1 MGPFFFC
8 SKYDKRLFFI
18 MTLLRS
24 FTFYTIILSTILFY
38 KLNAQVQSPKVLY
51 AGVEIEGLESWMKE
65 EFEQKF
71 NKIFEDISDQ
81 MINDKNVKDIAGEEL
96 DSLFNEINDFR
107 FKQVADK
114 MDVVYIFAGKF
125 KNVSPDD
132 RKVMVQGEFYRYN
145 AQLNSS
151 FRYDVLRY
159 YERMDA
165 EARVI
170 KQQMVDSLPSVTTP
184 SSFKN
189 VLLLF
194 GSILLVGILLMSLAG
209 TDYNSTG
216 DGSGGTPVTPA

>member
-1 MGPFFFC
+1 
-8 SKYDKRLFFI
+8 
-18 MTLLRS
+18 MTILRS

-38 KLNAQVQSPKVLY
+38 KLSAQDRPSKVLY
-51 AGVEIEGLESWMKE
+51 AGVKIEGLESWMKE

-71 NKIFEDISDQ
+71 NKIFEDITDQ
-81 MINDKNVKDIAGEEL
+81 MIDDKNALDVASEEL
-96 DSLFNEINDFR
+96 DSLFSEINDFR
-107 FKQVADK
+107 FKQVANK
-114 MDVVYIFAGKF
+114 MDVAYIFAGKF

-132 RKVMVQGEFYRYN
+132 RKVMIQGEFYRYN

-170 KQQMVDSLPSVTTP
+170 KQQMVDSLPTVTTP

>member
-1 MGPFFFC
+1 
-8 SKYDKRLFFI
+8 
-18 MTLLRS
+18 MTILRS
-24 FTFYTIILSTILFY
+24 FTFYTLILSTILFY
-38 KLNAQVQSPKVLY
+38 KLSAQDQPSKVLY

-65 EFEQKF
+65 EFELKF
-71 NKIFEDISDQ
+71 NKIFEDITDQ
-81 MINDKNVKDIAGEEL
+81 MIDDKNALDVAGEEL
-96 DSLFNEINDFR
+96 DSLFSEINDFR

-114 MDVVYIFAGKF
+114 MDVAYIFAGKF

-132 RKVMVQGEFYRYN
+132 RKVMIQGEFYRYN

-170 KQQMVDSLPSVTTP
+170 KQQMVDSLPTVTTP

>member
-1 MGPFFFC
+1 
-8 SKYDKRLFFI
+8 
-18 MTLLRS
+18 MTILRS

-38 KLNAQVQSPKVLY
+38 KLSAQDQPSKVLY
-51 AGVEIEGLESWMKE
+51 AGVKIEGLESWMKE

-71 NKIFEDISDQ
+71 NKIFEDITAGQ
-81 MINDKNVKDIAGEEL
+81 MIDDKNVLDVAGEEL
-96 DSLFNEINDFR
+96 DSLFSEINDFR

-114 MDVVYIFAGKF
+114 MDVAYIFAGKF

-132 RKVMVQGEFYRYN
+132 RKVMIQGEFYRYN
-145 AQLNSS
+145 VQLNSS

-170 KQQMVDSLPSVTTP
+170 KQQMVDSLPTVTTP

>member
-1 MGPFFFC
+1 
-8 SKYDKRLFFI
+8 
-18 MTLLRS
+18 MTILRS
-24 FTFYTIILSTILFY
+24 FTFYTIILSTIFFY
-38 KLNAQVQSPKVLY
+38 KLSAQDRPSKVLY
-51 AGVEIEGLESWMKE
+51 AGVKIEGLESWMKE

-71 NKIFEDISDQ
+71 NKIFEDITDQ
-81 MINDKNVKDIAGEEL
+81 IIDDKNVLDVAGEEL
-96 DSLFNEINDFR
+96 DSLFSEINDFR

-114 MDVVYIFAGKF
+114 MDVAYIFAGKF

-132 RKVMVQGEFYRYN
+132 RKVMIQGEFYRYN

-170 KQQMVDSLPSVTTP
+170 KQQMVDSLPTVTTP

>member
-1 MGPFFFC
+1 
-8 SKYDKRLFFI
+8 
-18 MTLLRS
+18 MTILRS
-24 FTFYTIILSTILFY
+24 FTFYTIILSTIFSY
-38 KLNAQVQSPKVLY
+38 KLSAQDQPSKVLY
-51 AGVEIEGLESWMKE
+51 AGVKIEGLESWMKE

-71 NKIFEDISDQ
+71 NKIFEDITDQ
-81 MINDKNVKDIAGEEL
+81 IIDDKNVLDVAGEEL
-96 DSLFNEINDFR
+96 DSLFSEINDFR

-114 MDVVYIFAGKF
+114 MDVAYIFAGKF

-132 RKVMVQGEFYRYN
+132 RKVMIQGEFYRYN

-170 KQQMVDSLPSVTTP
+170 KQQMVDSLPTVTTP

>member
-1 MGPFFFC
+1 
-8 SKYDKRLFFI
+8 
-18 MTLLRS
+18 MTILRS

-38 KLNAQVQSPKVLY
+38 KLNAQTQPSKVLY

-65 EFEQKF
+65 EFELKF
-71 NKIFEDISDQ
+71 NKIFEDITADQ
-81 MINDKNVKDIAGEEL
+81 MIDDKNVLDVAGEEL
-96 DSLFNEINDFR
+96 DSLFSEINDFR

-114 MDVVYIFAGKF
+114 MDVAYIFAGKF

-132 RKVMVQGEFYRYN
+132 RKVMIQGEFYRYN

-170 KQQMVDSLPSVTTP
+170 KQQMVDSLPTVTTP

>member
-1 MGPFFFC
+1 
-8 SKYDKRLFFI
+8 
-18 MTLLRS
+18 MTILRS

-38 KLNAQVQSPKVLY
+38 KLNAQVQPSKVLY
-51 AGVEIEGLESWMKE
+51 AGVKIEGLESWMKE
-65 EFEQKF
+65 EFELKF
-71 NKIFEDISDQ
+71 NKIFEDITADQ
-81 MINDKNVKDIAGEEL
+81 MIDDKNALDVASEEL
-96 DSLFNEINDFR
+96 DSLFSEINDFR
-107 FKQVADK
+107 FKQVANK
-114 MDVVYIFAGKF
+114 MDVAYIFAGKF

-132 RKVMVQGEFYRYN
+132 RKVMIQGEFYRYN

-170 KQQMVDSLPSVTTP
+170 KQQMVDSLPTVTTP

>member
-1 MGPFFFC
+1 
-8 SKYDKRLFFI
+8 
-18 MTLLRS
+18 MTILRS
-24 FTFYTIILSTILFY
+24 FTFYTIILSTIFSY
-38 KLNAQVQSPKVLY
+38 KLSAQDQPSKVLY

-65 EFEQKF
+65 EFELKF
-71 NKIFEDISDQ
+71 NKIFEDITADQ
-81 MINDKNVKDIAGEEL
+81 MIDDKNALDVAGEEL
-96 DSLFNEINDFR
+96 DSLFSEINDFR

-114 MDVVYIFAGKF
+114 MDVAYIFAGKF

-132 RKVMVQGEFYRYN
+132 RKVMIQGEFYRYN

-170 KQQMVDSLPSVTTP
+170 KQQMVDSLPTVTTP

>member
-1 MGPFFFC
+1 
-8 SKYDKRLFFI
+8 
-18 MTLLRS
+18 MTILRS

-38 KLNAQVQSPKVLY
+38 KLSAQDRPSKVLY
-51 AGVEIEGLESWMKE
+51 AGVKIEGLESWMKE

-71 NKIFEDISDQ
+71 NKIFEDITADQ
-81 MINDKNVKDIAGEEL
+81 MIDDKNVLDVAGEEL
-96 DSLFNEINDFR
+96 DSLFSEINDFR

-114 MDVVYIFAGKF
+114 MDVTYIFAGKF

-132 RKVMVQGEFYRYN
+132 RKVMIQGEFYRYN

-170 KQQMVDSLPSVTTP
+170 KQQMVDSLPTVTTP

>member
-1 MGPFFFC
+1 
-8 SKYDKRLFFI
+8 
-18 MTLLRS
+18 MTILRS

-38 KLNAQVQSPKVLY
+38 KLNAQTQPSKVLY

-65 EFEQKF
+65 EFELKF
-71 NKIFEDISDQ
+71 NKIFEDITADQ
-81 MINDKNVKDIAGEEL
+81 MIDDKNALDVAGEEL
-96 DSLFNEINDFR
+96 DSLFSEINDFR

-114 MDVVYIFAGKF
+114 MDVAYIFAGKF

-132 RKVMVQGEFYRYN
+132 RKVMIQGEFYRYN

-170 KQQMVDSLPSVTTP
+170 KQQMVDSLPTVTTP

-216 DGSGGTPVTPA
+216 DGSGGPPVTPA

>member
-1 MGPFFFC
+1 
-8 SKYDKRLFFI
+8 
-18 MTLLRS
+18 MTILRS

-38 KLNAQVQSPKVLY
+38 KLSAQDQPSKVLY
-51 AGVEIEGLESWMKE
+51 AGVKIEGLESWMKE
-65 EFEQKF
+65 EFEQRF
-71 NKIFEDISDQ
+71 NKIFEDITDQ
-81 MINDKNVKDIAGEEL
+81 MIDDKNAKDIAGEEL
-96 DSLFNEINDFR
+96 DSLFSEINDFR

-114 MDVVYIFAGKF
+114 MDVAYIFAGKF

-132 RKVMVQGEFYRYN
+132 RKVMIQGEFYRYN

-165 EARVI
+165 EVRVI
-170 KQQMVDSLPSVTTP
+170 KQQMVDSLPTVTTP

>member
-1 MGPFFFC
+1 
-8 SKYDKRLFFI
+8 
-18 MTLLRS
+18 MTILRS

-38 KLNAQVQSPKVLY
+38 KLNAQVQPSKVLY
-51 AGVEIEGLESWMKE
+51 AGVKIEGLESWMKK
-65 EFEQKF
+65 EFELKF
-71 NKIFEDISDQ
+71 NKIFVDITADQ
-81 MINDKNVKDIAGEEL
+81 MIDDKNALDVAGEEL
-96 DSLFNEINDFR
+96 DSLFSEINDFR

-114 MDVVYIFAGKF
+114 MDVAYIFAGKF

-132 RKVMVQGEFYRYN
+132 RKVMIQGEFYRYN

-170 KQQMVDSLPSVTTP
+170 KQQMVDSLPTVTTP

-216 DGSGGTPVTPA
+216 DGSGGTPVTLA

>member
-1 MGPFFFC
+1 M
-8 SKYDKRLFFI
+8 I
-18 MTLLRS
+18 ILRS

-38 KLNAQVQSPKVLY
+38 KLSAQVQPSKVLY

-65 EFEQKF
+65 EFELKF
-71 NKIFEDISDQ
+71 NKIFEDITDQ
-81 MINDKNVKDIAGEEL
+81 MIDDKNVLDVAGEEL
-96 DSLFNEINDFR
+96 DSLFSEINDFR

-114 MDVVYIFAGKF
+114 MDVAYIFAGKF
-125 KNVSPDD
+125 KNVSPDE
-132 RKVMVQGEFYRYN
+132 RKVMIQGEFYRYN

-170 KQQMVDSLPSVTTP
+170 KQQMVDSLPTVTTP

>member
-1 MGPFFFC
+1 
-8 SKYDKRLFFI
+8 
-18 MTLLRS
+18 MTILRS
-24 FTFYTIILSTILFY
+24 FTFYAIILSTILFY
-38 KLNAQVQSPKVLY
+38 KLSAQDRPSKVLY
-51 AGVEIEGLESWMKE
+51 AGVKIEGLESWMKE

-71 NKIFEDISDQ
+71 NKIFEDITADQ
-81 MINDKNVKDIAGEEL
+81 MIDDKNALDVAGEEL
-96 DSLFNEINDFR
+96 DSLFSEINDFR

-114 MDVVYIFAGKF
+114 MDVAYIFAGKF

-132 RKVMVQGEFYRYN
+132 RKVMIQGEFYRYN

-170 KQQMVDSLPSVTTP
+170 KQQMVDSLPTVTTP

>member
-1 MGPFFFC
+1 
-8 SKYDKRLFFI
+8 
-18 MTLLRS
+18 MTILRS

-38 KLNAQVQSPKVLY
+38 KLSAQTQSSKVLY
-51 AGVEIEGLESWMKE
+51 AGVKIEGLESWMKE

-71 NKIFEDISDQ
+71 NKIFEDITDQ
-81 MINDKNVKDIAGEEL
+81 MIDDKNVLDVAGEEL
-96 DSLFNEINDFR
+96 DSLFSEINDFR

-114 MDVVYIFAGKF
+114 MDVAYIFAGKF

-132 RKVMVQGEFYRYN
+132 RKVMIQGEFYRYN

-170 KQQMVDSLPSVTTP
+170 KQQMVDSLPTVTTP

>member
-1 MGPFFFC
+1 
-8 SKYDKRLFFI
+8 
-18 MTLLRS
+18 MTILRS

-38 KLNAQVQSPKVLY
+38 KLSAQDQQSKVLY
-51 AGVEIEGLESWMKE
+51 AGVKIEGLESWMKE

-71 NKIFEDISDQ
+71 NKIFEDITDQ
-81 MINDKNVKDIAGEEL
+81 IIDDKNVLDVAGEEL
-96 DSLFNEINDFR
+96 DSLFSEINDFR

-114 MDVVYIFAGKF
+114 MDVTYIFAGKF

-132 RKVMVQGEFYRYN
+132 RKVMIQGEFYRYN

-170 KQQMVDSLPSVTTP
+170 KQQMVDSLPTVTTP

>member
-1 MGPFFFC
+1 
-8 SKYDKRLFFI
+8 
-18 MTLLRS
+18 MTILRS
-24 FTFYTIILSTILFY
+24 FTFYTLILSTILFY
-38 KLNAQVQSPKVLY
+38 KLSAQDQPSKVLY

-65 EFEQKF
+65 EFELKF
-71 NKIFEDISDQ
+71 NKIFEGITDQ
-81 MINDKNVKDIAGEEL
+81 MIDDKNALDVAGEEL
-96 DSLFNEINDFR
+96 DSLFSEINDFR

-114 MDVVYIFAGKF
+114 MDVAYIFAGKF

-132 RKVMVQGEFYRYN
+132 RKVMIQGEFYRYN

-170 KQQMVDSLPSVTTP
+170 KQQMVDSLPTVTTP

>member
-1 MGPFFFC
+1 MYIFKSFVF
-8 SKYDKRLFFI
+8 SI
-18 MTLLRS
+18 STLL
-24 FTFYTIILSTILFY
+24 FLFPGIT
-38 KLNAQVQSPKVLY
+38 NAQVISSKIFY
-51 AGVEIEGLESWMKE
+51 AGIEIEGVEDWMKE
-65 EFEQKF
+65 EFDKKF
-71 NKIFEDISDQ
+71 NNIFTDLTSDRVISISQ
-81 MINDKNVKDIAGEEL
+81 GKTIAGTEI
-96 DSLFNEINDFR
+96 DSLFNDINDFR

-114 MDVVYIFAGKF
+114 MDVAYIFAGKF
-125 KNVSPDD
+125 KNVSPDK
-132 RKVMVQGEFYRYN
+132 RKVMIQGEFYRYN

>member
-1 MGPFFFC
+1 
-8 SKYDKRLFFI
+8 
-18 MTLLRS
+18 MTILRS

-38 KLNAQVQSPKVLY
+38 KLSAQDQPSKVLY
-51 AGVEIEGLESWMKE
+51 AGVKIEGLESWMKE
-65 EFEQKF
+65 EFELKF
-71 NKIFEDISDQ
+71 NKIFEDITDQ
-81 MINDKNVKDIAGEEL
+81 MIDDKNALDVAGEEL
-96 DSLFNEINDFR
+96 DSLFSEINDFR

-114 MDVVYIFAGKF
+114 MDVAYIFAGKF

-132 RKVMVQGEFYRYN
+132 RKVMIQGEFYRYN

-165 EARVI
+165 EVRVI
-170 KQQMVDSLPSVTTP
+170 KQQMVDSLPTITTP

>member
-1 MGPFFFC
+1 
-8 SKYDKRLFFI
+8 
-18 MTLLRS
+18 MTILRS

-38 KLNAQVQSPKVLY
+38 KLSAQDQQSKVLY
-51 AGVEIEGLESWMKE
+51 AGLEIEGLESWMKE

-71 NKIFEDISDQ
+71 NKIFEDITDQ
-81 MINDKNVKDIAGEEL
+81 IIDDKNVLDVAGEEL
-96 DSLFNEINDFR
+96 DSLFSEINDFR

-114 MDVVYIFAGKF
+114 MDVTYIFAGKF

-132 RKVMVQGEFYRYN
+132 RKVMIQGEFYRYN

-170 KQQMVDSLPSVTTP
+170 KQQMVDSLPTVTTP

>member
-1 MGPFFFC
+1 
-8 SKYDKRLFFI
+8 
-18 MTLLRS
+18 MTILRS

-38 KLNAQVQSPKVLY
+38 KLNAQVQPSKVLY
-51 AGVEIEGLESWMKE
+51 AGVKIEGLESWMKE
-65 EFEQKF
+65 EFELKF
-71 NKIFEDISDQ
+71 NKIFEDITADQ
-81 MINDKNVKDIAGEEL
+81 MIDDKNALDVAGEEL
-96 DSLFNEINDFR
+96 DSLFSEINDFR

-114 MDVVYIFAGKF
+114 MDVAYIFAGKF

-132 RKVMVQGEFYRYN
+132 RKVMIQGEFYRYN

-170 KQQMVDSLPSVTTP
+170 KQQMVDSLPTVTTP

>member
-1 MGPFFFC
+1 
-8 SKYDKRLFFI
+8 
-18 MTLLRS
+18 MTILRS
-24 FTFYTIILSTILFY
+24 FTFYTINLSTILFY
-38 KLNAQVQSPKVLY
+38 KLSAQVQPSKVLY
-51 AGVEIEGLESWMKE
+51 AGLEIEGLESWMKE
-65 EFEQKF
+65 EFELKF
-71 NKIFEDISDQ
+71 NKIFEDITADQ
-81 MINDKNVKDIAGEEL
+81 MIDDKNALDVAGEEL
-96 DSLFNEINDFR
+96 DSLFSEINDFR

-114 MDVVYIFAGKF
+114 MDVAYIFAGKF

-132 RKVMVQGEFYRYN
+132 RKVMIQGEFYRYN

-170 KQQMVDSLPSVTTP
+170 KQQMVDSLPTVTTP

>member
-1 MGPFFFC
+1 
-8 SKYDKRLFFI
+8 
-18 MTLLRS
+18 MTILRS

-38 KLNAQVQSPKVLY
+38 KLSAQDQPSKVLY
-51 AGVEIEGLESWMKE
+51 AGLEIEGLESWMKE

-71 NKIFEDISDQ
+71 NKIFEDITDQ
-81 MINDKNVKDIAGEEL
+81 MIDDKNVLDVASEEL
-96 DSLFNEINDFR
+96 DSLFSEINDFR

-114 MDVVYIFAGKF
+114 MDVAYIFAGKF

-132 RKVMVQGEFYRYN
+132 RKVMIQGEFYRYN

>member
-1 MGPFFFC
+1 
-8 SKYDKRLFFI
+8 
-18 MTLLRS
+18 MTILRS

-38 KLNAQVQSPKVLY
+38 KLNAQTQSSKVLY

-65 EFEQKF
+65 EFELKF
-71 NKIFEDISDQ
+71 NKIFEDITADQ
-81 MINDKNVKDIAGEEL
+81 MIDDKNALDVAGEEL
-96 DSLFNEINDFR
+96 DSLFSEINDFR

-114 MDVVYIFAGKF
+114 MDVAYIFAGKF

-132 RKVMVQGEFYRYN
+132 RKVMIQGEFYRYN

-170 KQQMVDSLPSVTTP
+170 KQQMVDSLPTITTP

>member
-1 MGPFFFC
+1 
-8 SKYDKRLFFI
+8 
-18 MTLLRS
+18 MTILRS

-38 KLNAQVQSPKVLY
+38 KLNAQVQPSKVLY
-51 AGVEIEGLESWMKE
+51 AGVKIEGLESWMKE

-71 NKIFEDISDQ
+71 NKIFEDITDQ
-81 MINDKNVKDIAGEEL
+81 MIDDKNVLNVAGEEL
-96 DSLFNEINDFR
+96 DSLFSEINDFR

-114 MDVVYIFAGKF
+114 MDVTYIFDGKF

-132 RKVMVQGEFYRYN
+132 RKLMIQGEFYRYN

-170 KQQMVDSLPSVTTP
+170 KQQMVDSLPTITTP

>member
-1 MGPFFFC
+1 
-8 SKYDKRLFFI
+8 
-18 MTLLRS
+18 MTILRS

-38 KLNAQVQSPKVLY
+38 KLSAQDRPSKVLY
-51 AGVEIEGLESWMKE
+51 AGVKIEGLESWMKE

-71 NKIFEDISDQ
+71 NKIFEDITDQ
-81 MINDKNVKDIAGEEL
+81 MIDDKNVLDVAGEEL
-96 DSLFNEINDFR
+96 DSLFSEINDFR

-114 MDVVYIFAGKF
+114 MDVTYIFAGKF

-132 RKVMVQGEFYRYN
+132 RKVMIQGEFYRYN

-170 KQQMVDSLPSVTTP
+170 KQQMVDSLPTVTTP

>member
-1 MGPFFFC
+1 
-8 SKYDKRLFFI
+8 
-18 MTLLRS
+18 MTILRS

-38 KLNAQVQSPKVLY
+38 KLSAQDQPSKVLY
-51 AGVEIEGLESWMKE
+51 AGVKIEGLESWMKE

-71 NKIFEDISDQ
+71 NKIFEDITDQ
-81 MINDKNVKDIAGEEL
+81 IIDDKNVLDVASEEL
-96 DSLFNEINDFR
+96 DSLFSEINDFR

-114 MDVVYIFAGKF
+114 MDVTYIFAGKF

-132 RKVMVQGEFYRYN
+132 RKVMIQGEFYRYN

-170 KQQMVDSLPSVTTP
+170 KQQMVDSLPTVTTP

>member
-1 MGPFFFC
+1 
-8 SKYDKRLFFI
+8 
-18 MTLLRS
+18 MTILRS

-38 KLNAQVQSPKVLY
+38 KLSAQDQPSKVLY

-71 NKIFEDISDQ
+71 NKIFEDITDQ
-81 MINDKNVKDIAGEEL
+81 MIDDKNVLDVAGEEL
-96 DSLFNEINDFR
+96 DSLFSEINDFR

-114 MDVVYIFAGKF
+114 MDVAYIFAGKF

-132 RKVMVQGEFYRYN
+132 RKVMIQGEFYRYN

-170 KQQMVDSLPSVTTP
+170 KQQMVDSLPTVTTP

>member
-1 MGPFFFC
+1 
-8 SKYDKRLFFI
+8 
-18 MTLLRS
+18 MTILRS

-38 KLNAQVQSPKVLY
+38 KLNAQTLPSKVLY

-65 EFEQKF
+65 EFELKF
-71 NKIFEDISDQ
+71 NKIFEDITADQ
-81 MINDKNVKDIAGEEL
+81 MIDDKNALDVANEEL
-96 DSLFNEINDFR
+96 DSLFSEINDFR

-114 MDVVYIFAGKF
+114 MDVAYIFAGKF

-132 RKVMVQGEFYRYN
+132 RKVMIQGEFYRYN

-170 KQQMVDSLPSVTTP
+170 KQQMVDSLPTVTTP

>member
-1 MGPFFFC
+1 
-8 SKYDKRLFFI
+8 
-18 MTLLRS
+18 MTILRS

-38 KLNAQVQSPKVLY
+38 KLSAQDQPSKVLY
-51 AGVEIEGLESWMKE
+51 AGVKIEGLESWMKE

-71 NKIFEDISDQ
+71 NKIFEDITDQ
-81 MINDKNVKDIAGEEL
+81 MIDDKNALDVAGEEL
-96 DSLFNEINDFR
+96 DSLFSEINDFR

-114 MDVVYIFAGKF
+114 MDVTYIFAGKF

-132 RKVMVQGEFYRYN
+132 RKVMIQGEFYRYN
-145 AQLNSS
+145 VQLNSS

-170 KQQMVDSLPSVTTP
+170 KQQMVDSLPTVTTP

>member
-1 MGPFFFC
+1 
-8 SKYDKRLFFI
+8 
-18 MTLLRS
+18 MTILRS

-38 KLNAQVQSPKVLY
+38 KLSAQDRPSKVLY
-51 AGVEIEGLESWMKE
+51 AGVKIEGLESWMKE

-71 NKIFEDISDQ
+71 NKIFEDITDQ
-81 MINDKNVKDIAGEEL
+81 MIDDKNALDVAGEEL
-96 DSLFNEINDFR
+96 DSLFSEINDFR

-114 MDVVYIFAGKF
+114 MDVAYIFAGKF

-132 RKVMVQGEFYRYN
+132 RKVMIQGEFYRYN

-170 KQQMVDSLPSVTTP
+170 KQQMVDSLPTVTTP

>member
-1 MGPFFFC
+1 
-8 SKYDKRLFFI
+8 
-18 MTLLRS
+18 MTILRS

-38 KLNAQVQSPKVLY
+38 KLSAQTQSSKVLY

-65 EFEQKF
+65 EFELKF
-71 NKIFEDISDQ
+71 NKIFEDITDQ
-81 MINDKNVKDIAGEEL
+81 MIDDKNALDVAGEEL
-96 DSLFNEINDFR
+96 DSLFSEINDFR

-114 MDVVYIFAGKF
+114 MDVAYIFAGKF

-132 RKVMVQGEFYRYN
+132 RKVMIQGEFYRYN

-170 KQQMVDSLPSVTTP
+170 KQQMVDSLPTVTTP

>member
-1 MGPFFFC
+1 
-8 SKYDKRLFFI
+8 
-18 MTLLRS
+18 MTILRS
-24 FTFYTIILSTILFY
+24 FTFYTLILSTILFY
-38 KLNAQVQSPKVLY
+38 KLSAQDQPSKVLY

-71 NKIFEDISDQ
+71 NKIFEDITDQ
-81 MINDKNVKDIAGEEL
+81 IIDDKNVLDVAGEEL
-96 DSLFNEINDFR
+96 DSLFSEINDFR

-114 MDVVYIFAGKF
+114 MDVAYIFAGKF

-132 RKVMVQGEFYRYN
+132 RKVMIQGEFYRYN

-165 EARVI
+165 EVRVI
-170 KQQMVDSLPSVTTP
+170 KQQMVDSLPTITTP

>member
-1 MGPFFFC
+1 
-8 SKYDKRLFFI
+8 
-18 MTLLRS
+18 MTILRS
-24 FTFYTIILSTILFY
+24 FTFYTLILSTILFY
-38 KLNAQVQSPKVLY
+38 KLSAQDQPSKVLY
-51 AGVEIEGLESWMKE
+51 AGVKIEGLESWMKE

-71 NKIFEDISDQ
+71 NKIFEDITDQ
-81 MINDKNVKDIAGEEL
+81 MIDDKNVLDVAGEEL
-96 DSLFNEINDFR
+96 DSLFSKINDFR

-114 MDVVYIFAGKF
+114 MDVAYIFAGKF

-132 RKVMVQGEFYRYN
+132 RKVMIQGEFYRYN

-165 EARVI
+165 EARAI
-170 KQQMVDSLPSVTTP
+170 KQQMVDSLPTVTTP

>member
-1 MGPFFFC
+1 
-8 SKYDKRLFFI
+8 
-18 MTLLRS
+18 MTILRS
-24 FTFYTIILSTILFY
+24 FTFYTLILSTILFY
-38 KLNAQVQSPKVLY
+38 KLSAQDQPSKVLY

-71 NKIFEDISDQ
+71 NKIFQDITAGQ
-81 MINDKNVKDIAGEEL
+81 MIDDKNALDVAGEEL
-96 DSLFNEINDFR
+96 DSLFSEINDFR

-114 MDVVYIFAGKF
+114 MDVAYIFAGKF
-125 KNVSPDD
+125 KNISPDD
-132 RKVMVQGEFYRYN
+132 RKVMIQGEFYRYN

-170 KQQMVDSLPSVTTP
+170 KQQMVDSLPTVTTP

>member
-1 MGPFFFC
+1 
-8 SKYDKRLFFI
+8 
-18 MTLLRS
+18 MTILRS

-38 KLNAQVQSPKVLY
+38 KLSAQDQPSKVLY
-51 AGVEIEGLESWMKE
+51 AGVKIEGLESWMKE

-71 NKIFEDISDQ
+71 NKIFEDITDQ
-81 MINDKNVKDIAGEEL
+81 MIDDKNVLDVAGEEL
-96 DSLFNEINDFR
+96 DSLFSEINDFR

-114 MDVVYIFAGKF
+114 MDVAYIFAGKF

-132 RKVMVQGEFYRYN
+132 RKVMIQGEFYRYN

-170 KQQMVDSLPSVTTP
+170 KQQMVDSLPTVTTP

>member
-1 MGPFFFC
+1 
-8 SKYDKRLFFI
+8 
-18 MTLLRS
+18 MTILRS

-38 KLNAQVQSPKVLY
+38 KLSAQDQPSKVLY
-51 AGVEIEGLESWMKE
+51 AGVKIEGLESWMRE

-71 NKIFEDISDQ
+71 NKIFEDITDQ
-81 MINDKNVKDIAGEEL
+81 MIDDKNVLNVAGEEL

-114 MDVVYIFAGKF
+114 MDVGYIFAGKF

-132 RKVMVQGEFYRYN
+132 RKVMIQGEFYRYN

-170 KQQMVDSLPSVTTP
+170 KQQMVDSLPKITTP